1 MRKTGGD
8 LSLLRLSLPALFLR
22 YSVKVDRNSLF
33 EDFVRYLAVRIA
45 EQQVIANM
53 VTVDTEQWLGKALL
67 QLTRALGKKE
77 PLGLRIETK
86 IAHE

>member
-22 YSVKVDRNSLF
+22 YSVKVGRNSLF

-53 VTVDTEQWLGKALL
+53 VTVDTEQRLGKAFCSCAR
-67 QLTRALGKKE
+67 TRQERAARSSHRNE
-77 PLGLRIETK
+77 DST
-86 IAHE
+86 